1 MLTALSHSRRA
12 DGLTDRLRPV
22 FQLYEQSYLSEK
34 SLWYRKRPGKRSR
47 AAAVLIEE
55 NETDAASAAQ
65 AAALLHSEYGRA
77 AVAACVQ
84 GWLGDRDTCLSED
97 IPLEND
103 RDYVM
108 SLLAVLSGGSRRAA
122 YQVEELGGSVCENGY
137 SIPKV
142 QFSRKE
148 NEK

>member
-1 MLTALSHSRRA
+1 MTVLLVTNPTKDS
-12 DGLTDRLRPV
+12 G
-22 FQLYEQSYLSEK
+22 Y
-34 SLWYRKRPGKRSR
+34 
-47 AAAVLIEE
+47 AV
-55 NETDAASAAQ
+55 TGQ

-122 YQVEELGGSVCENGY
+122 LGL
-137 SIPKV
+137 
-142 QFSRKE
+142 
-148 NEK
+148 

>member
-1 MLTALSHSRRA
+1 MVSETPGKAVESRCGA
-12 DGLTDRLRPV
+12 DRGERNRRRLR
-22 FQLYEQSYLSEK
+22 
-34 SLWYRKRPGKRSR
+34 RTGGR
-47 AAAVLIEE
+47 AAALGIWP
-55 NETDAASAAQ
+55 
-65 AAALLHSEYGRA
+65 RRRRR
-77 AVAACVQ
+77 CVQ
-84 GWLGDRDTCLSED
+84 GWLGDWDTCLSTD